1 MYTYI
6 CFCSV
11 DIYICAL
18 TVLKLTVT
26 GWWFLPN
33 LSPLT
38 HNFDLLKAQGLFSR
52 GQILQ
57 FPVAIWLKLFRPYG
71 GVFAGHGD
79 AIAPAR
85 EHDES
90 STQMRVPVGQT
101 LARYFGRRAFRFLRS
116 GGVVRSAALLTS
128 NIVCKLDKGN
138 VVEQV
143 GDCRTAGGITRI
155 QILAPPGCV
164 TEDAR
169 PAGEPLFLEE
179 LVREA
184 FSGQTAFFWVSS
196 PGGSKLIELR
206 KVNQQDHW
214 TC

>member
-1 MYTYI
+1 MYTCI

-11 DIYICAL
+11 DIYICTL

-57 FPVAIWLKLFRPYG
+57 FPVAIWLKLFRPYD

-85 EHDES
+85 EHEES
-90 STQMRVPVGQT
+90 PTQMRVPAGQT
-101 LARYFGRRAFRFLRS
+101 LARYFGRRAFRVLLP
-116 GGVVRSAALLTS
+116 GTLVRSAALLIS
-128 NIVCKLDKGN
+128 NIVCKLDNGN
-138 VVEQV
+138 MVEQV
-143 GDCRTAGGITRI
+143 GDSRTSGGITWI
-155 QILAPPGCV
+155 QILAPPGWV
-164 TEDAR
+164 TEDAL

-184 FSGQTAFFWVSS
+184 FRGQTAFFGFRARAAQNW
-196 PGGSKLIELR
+196 
-206 KVNQQDHW
+206 
-214 TC
+214 